1 MTQPDINS
9 IGAWFDRRGPN
20 DDVVI
25 SSRVRLSRNLAGFCF
40 PGVLSYN
47 EEEKVKDLIINAVL
61 HLEDKKD
68 FQVCYLDSLKPLVRK
83 LLLEKN
89 LITQEFSI
97 ANNKVVI
104 FKKPDTTC
112 GMINETDHL
121 KLASFACGLSLKDAY
136 KSVDSIDVGLEANL
150 NYAVSLEWGY
160 LSSSLTNIGTG
171 MRASLMLHLPALVST
186 SLISKAIKT
195 IVQLGVSIKGF
206 FSDGQDSL
214 GDIYQISNQVS
225 VGVSEK
231 EILENLEEI
240 ALQIVNYERKAREE
254 MLTKERV
261 TVLDKIFRALGI
273 LLYCR
278 SISAKEAIGLLS
290 TVRMGL
296 ALDLLKGIE
305 LHVITGLIF
314 TIQKYHIINMLGD
327 DEEVD
332 NMLVDYSRAK
342 RIRETLSTL
351 EISGGE

>member
-1 MTQPDINS
+1 MTRPDIS
-9 IGAWFDRRGPN
+9 TAGTWFDRQGPN
-20 DDVVI
+20 DDVVL

-40 PGVLSYN
+40 PGLLSFN
-47 EEEKVKDLIINAVL
+47 EEEKVKDLIVNAVSRL
-61 HLEDKKD
+61 QDKND
-68 FQVCYLDSLKPLVRK
+68 FQIYYLDSLKPLARK

-104 FKKPDTTC
+104 LGTLDATC

-121 KLASFACGLSLKDAY
+121 KLAAFSCGLSLQDAY
-136 KSVDSIDVGLEANL
+136 KSVDTIDVGLEANL

-160 LSSSLTNIGTG
+160 LSSALTNIGTG

-231 EILENLEEI
+231 EILENLEDI
-240 ALQIVNYERKAREE
+240 ALQLVNYERKAREE
-254 MLTKERV
+254 MLKKERV

-278 SISAKEAIGLLS
+278 SLAAKEAIGLLS

-296 ALDLLKGIE
+296 ALNLLKGID
-305 LHVITGLIF
+305 LHIITGLIF

-327 DEEVD
+327 DEEID
-332 NMLVDYSRAK
+332 NMLVDYTRAK
-342 RIRETLSTL
+342 LIRETLSTI

>member
-1 MTQPDINS
+1 MAQSELNT
-9 IGAWFDRRGPN
+9 IGTWFDREGPQ

-40 PGVLSYN
+40 PGVLAFD
-47 EEEKVKDLIINAVL
+47 EEEKVKNLVINAFSAL
-61 HLEDKKD
+61 KEKED
-68 FQVCYLDSLKPLVRK
+68 FSVYQLDSLKPLSRK

-97 ANNKVVI
+97 ANSKAVVL
-104 FKKPDTTC
+104 KKRNAMC
-112 GMINETDHL
+112 AMINETDHL
-121 KLASFACGLSLKDAY
+121 KMADFKSGLALKDAY
-136 KSVDSIDVGLEANL
+136 KEVDALDVELEANL

-225 VGVSEK
+225 LGVSEK
-231 EILENLEEI
+231 EIIENLEDI
-240 ALQIVNYERKAREE
+240 AVQLVNYERKAKEE
-254 MLTKERV
+254 MLKKERV
-261 TVLDKIFRALGI
+261 MVLDKIYRALGI

-278 SISAKEAIGLLS
+278 SITAKEAIGLLS
-290 TVRMGL
+290 TLRTGL
-296 ALDLLKGIE
+296 ALNLLKGISI
-305 LHVITGLIF
+305 HMITALIF
-314 TIQKYHIINMLGD
+314 NIQKYHIINMLGD
-327 DEEVD
+327 EEEVD
-332 NMLVDYSRAK
+332 NMLVDFTRAK
-342 RIRETLSTL
+342 LIRERLSTL